1 MAITSI
7 IHSEDEAT
15 GLKISRAEILINSHI
30 PWTAEDLQTCGSSE
44 ATFTY
49 KMWINLG
56 FKEE

>member
-1 MAITSI
+1 MRLP
-7 IHSEDEAT
+7 D
-15 GLKISRAEILINSHI
+15 LKISQAKILINSHI
-30 PWTAEDLQTCGSSE
+30 PWTALDLQTYGSGE